1 MFTRPYI
8 ESGEGFPSPPFDS
21 AEFTSLLDELQV
33 PHGDSLHFD
42 LSEVATYAL
51 ENWMRNSRDPQ
62 AAMPYEK
69 HPLYDRFRN
78 IGMTDAVL
86 PRQKQYDYLLKDGGS
101 RPVIAHRLEFTET
114 MRQDGVDVRDM
125 TVFGGQRLRMSR
137 DDLGGTLES
146 RAARL
151 LLERLE
157 PWSTDWLERELEKPS
172 NDPNPWER
180 PFATEHEIALLALH
194 EQYKDRLVHTKEV
207 PVANPRASL
216 PGLPKVETV
225 AREFSV
231 DDMVVRV
238 LNAPALP
245 RRFGGE
251 LLPASEARP
260 TAASCFI
267 LWHKIVSPQYGAE
280 VALGTHNPDIY
291 RSWVD
296 FVQVA
301 AAIDRSDL
309 RIEGIGAPMM
319 PDARFGSVLT
329 SLGKI
334 VTTFQNR
341 HDGYDAPAEVSAY
354 VPDVALTT

>member
-1 MFTRPYI
+1 MFTQPYL
-8 ESGEGFPSPPFDS
+8 ESGGAFPSPLFDGE
-21 AEFTSLLDELQV
+21 EFTGILDELQV
-33 PHGDSLHFD
+33 PRGDSLHLD

-51 ENWMRNSRDPQ
+51 ENWLRNSRDPQ
-62 AAMPYEK
+62 ASMSCRE
-69 HPLYDRFRN
+69 HPMYDRFRD

-86 PRQKQYDYLLKDGGS
+86 PRQEQYDYLLKDGGS

-114 MRQDGVDVRDM
+114 MRKDGVDIRDM
-125 TVFGGQRLRMSR
+125 TVFGGQRLRMPR

-146 RAARL
+146 RAAKL
-151 LLERLE
+151 LLKQLE
-157 PWSTDWLERELEKPS
+157 PWSTDWLESELEKSS

-194 EQYKDRLVHTKEV
+194 ELYRGRLTHTKEV
-207 PVANPRASL
+207 TVANPRASL
-216 PGLPKVETV
+216 PGLPLVET
-225 AREFSV
+225 AAQQFSV

-245 RRFGGE
+245 RRFGGK
-251 LLPASEARP
+251 LLPPSEARP

-267 LWHKIVSPQYGAE
+267 LWHKIVSPHYGAE

-309 RIEGIGAPMM
+309 KIEGIGGPMM
-319 PDARFGSVLT
+319 PDATFGSLLT

-334 VTTFQNR
+334 ITTFQNR
-341 HDGYDAPAEVSAY
+341 RDGYDAPAEVSAY
-354 VPDVALTT
+354 VPDVVLT